1 MPRPSRSPRDV
12 NFSLGH
18 ILAFGKVVWMEKIEN
33 EVRQFVVQNF
43 LYGQDDKR
51 LMRDSSLLDSGIID
65 STGVLEL
72 IAFVEDKFGISVADD
87 EMIPENLDSIENLA
101 KFISRRQPA

>member
-1 MPRPSRSPRDV
+1 MKSAVCRSEFP
-12 NFSLGH
+12 L
-18 ILAFGKVVWMEKIEN
+18 W
-33 EVRQFVVQNF
+33 
-43 LYGQDDKR
+43 QDDKR

>member
-1 MPRPSRSPRDV
+1 
-12 NFSLGH
+12 
-18 ILAFGKVVWMEKIEN
+18 MEKIEN